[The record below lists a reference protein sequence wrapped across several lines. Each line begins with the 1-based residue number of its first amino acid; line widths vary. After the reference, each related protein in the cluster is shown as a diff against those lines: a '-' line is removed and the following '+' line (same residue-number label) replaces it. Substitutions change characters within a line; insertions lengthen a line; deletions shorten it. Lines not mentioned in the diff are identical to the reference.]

1 MEQISEKRA
10 KLFLCL
16 EPKSKT
22 ERDGKSRLSSP
33 VDSWVYATTP
43 NSELADGPAV
53 CFPVHLIT
61 CECASCS
68 FDGK

>member
-10 KLFLCL
+10 KLFFCL

-33 VDSWVYATTP
+33 DDNWGCATTP
-43 NSELADGPAV
+43 NSELADGSAV
-53 CFPVHLIT
+53 CFAVHPIT
-61 CECASCS
+61 CECANCS
-68 FDGK
+68 FDGR